1 MAFALHGS
9 ARRSYMTLR
18 TAAAMVVLLMLSS
31 GCAARHGRPIIGGNT
46 IPNPTGTISG
56 TVTTTGGTPLE
67 GRRVSAIDMAT
78 EQHYDVTTSNNG
90 GDTNKGATGGDRPGG
105 ELRGGGQVAPQP
117 RPTNTKK
124 RDGGGEPEL
133 LGGPPPPPFGGGR
146 RPF

>member
-1 MAFALHGS
+1 MSQAFSLRWVSSSPGEISVVCMAFALPGS

-18 TAAAMVVLLMLSS
+18 TAAAMVVLLTLSS
-31 GCAARHGRPIIGGNT
+31 GCAARHGRPIIGGST

-90 GDTNKGATGGDRPGG
+90 GEHANMPYAAVSP
-105 ELRGGGQVAPQP
+105 
-117 RPTNTKK
+117 
-124 RDGGGEPEL
+124 
-133 LGGPPPPPFGGGR
+133 
-146 RPF
+146 

>member
-31 GCAARHGRPIIGGNT
+31 GCAARHGRPIIGGST

-67 GRRVSAIDMAT
+67 GRRGSAIDMAT
-78 EQHYDVTTSNNG
+78 EQHSDVTTSNNG
-90 GDTNKGATGGDRPGG
+90 GHTAKLATGRERRAVG
-105 ELRGGGQVAPQP
+105 ERGGGEAAPP
-117 RPTNTKK
+117 
-124 RDGGGEPEL
+124 
-133 LGGPPPPPFGGGR
+133 R
-146 RPF
+146 RPRH